1 MIIILFARTQGKLIM
16 ENMQS
21 CYSLTMSYY
30 FFGHSSSTVVG
41 QEEET
46 GILTGLA
53 DYVRAQ
59 APHALGMPSD
69 DYDHYYKPPWATS
82 RDLEQKHRDISQE
95 IGISLKG
102 KERMFAQK
110 TSFMERSVP
119 NAHFESL
126 QGTGER

>member
-1 MIIILFARTQGKLIM
+1 MANAPKTWVEMAVR
-16 ENMQS
+16 
-21 CYSLTMSYY
+21 
-30 FFGHSSSTVVG
+30 HVVG

-102 KERMFAQK
+102 S
-110 TSFMERSVP
+110 T
-119 NAHFESL
+119 
-126 QGTGER
+126 